1 MTSAPGSEPNDALT
15 NSVIHVLIKLTALAF
30 VLVACFHILSPF
42 VVPVVWGIIIAVA
55 IYPVYLKLRSLLG
68 GKDGLAATVFAVL
81 GVLFLLLPTLS
92 LGGALI
98 DSVQDLSARLNAGS
112 LDIPPPPD
120 NVAGWPIIGESLSN
134 TWSQASSNLEEV
146 LEDFE
151 PQVKATAAW
160 LLHALGGV
168 AGGLLQFILSII
180 IAGAFLANAQGGG
193 RVSLAIANKLVGDRA
208 GEAVNMCAVTI
219 RSVAQGVLGVAVIQ
233 SILAAVGLILVD
245 VPGAELL
252 AMIVLLLAIMQLPP
266 LLVLLPVTIYVFSVE
281 STTVA
286 VCFAVWSV
294 LVSISDSFLKPLL
307 LGRGVDVPMFV
318 ILLGA
323 IGGMIAWGIVGLF
336 IGAIIL
342 ALGYKLYLIWLDQ
355 LPKKAEDAEEAG

>member
-1 MTSAPGSEPNDALT
+1 MTSAPGSEPSDALT
-15 NSVIHVLIKLTALAF
+15 NSVIDMLIKLSALAF
-30 VLVACFHILSPF
+30 VLVTCFHIVSPF

-55 IYPVYLKLRSLLG
+55 IYPIYLKLRSLLG
-68 GKDGLAATVFAVL
+68 GKDGLAATVFVL
-81 GVLFLLLPTLS
+81 AGVLLLLLPTLS
-92 LGGALI
+92 LGGSLI
-98 DSVQDLSARLNAGS
+98 DSVQDLSAQLEAGAI
-112 LDIPPPPD
+112 DIPPPSD
-120 NVAGWPIIGESLSN
+120 SVADWPIIGESLSH
-134 TWSQASSNLEEV
+134 TWSKASSNLEDV
-146 LEDFE
+146 LDDFE
-151 PQVKATAAW
+151 PQVKAIAAW
-160 LLHALGGV
+160 LLHSLGGV

-180 IAGAFLANAQGGG
+180 IAGGFLANAQGGG
-193 RVSLAIANKLVGDRA
+193 RISLAIADKLVGDRA
-208 GEAVNMCAVTI
+208 IEAVNMCAVTI

-233 SILAAVGLILVD
+233 SLLAAVGLILVD

-252 AMIVLLLAIMQLPP
+252 ALIILLLAVMQLPP

-294 LVSISDSFLKPLL
+294 FVSISDSFLKPLL

-323 IGGMIAWGIVGLF
+323 IGGMIAWGVVGLF

-342 ALGYKLYLIWLDQ
+342 ALGYKLFLLWLNEETQ
-355 LPKKAEDAEEAG
+355 PEAEPSKSE